1 MGYQPS
7 NNKMC
12 KKRTIMIRKWNHRCI
27 SGVVREE
34 KDREVLHYVAA
45 ACAWTSPLTN
55 GMVVLDLDLDLF
67 GSLLIIS
74 KSR

>member
-1 MGYQPS
+1 M
-7 NNKMC
+7 
-12 KKRTIMIRKWNHRCI
+12 
-27 SGVVREE
+27 
-34 KDREVLHYVAA
+34 LHYVAA